1 MRWHSLPCSK
11 SSSMVA
17 SYDVLRSRTQLRF
30 GVFLLLE
37 QSLAVAGSLLP
48 DAIHVNFLLVG
59 GHSIPEC
66 VTS

>member
-1 MRWHSLPCSK
+1 
-11 SSSMVA
+11 MVA

-48 DAIHVNFLLVG
+48 DAIHFNFLLVR